1 VGKIGSSEFENRLK
15 SSEYVI
21 IDFSS
26 PWCAPCKKVPPIL
39 EKVTEE
45 LKEIKISAFEL
56 SVVDSPEIAHSPEIA
71 QKYFI
76 LGVPTTII
84 FKNGKEIKRFNS
96 IPKKD
101 KIIKVILKSKK

>member
-1 VGKIGSSEFENRLK
+1 MEKIGSNEFKNRLK

-26 PWCAPCKKVPPIL
+26 PGCAPCKKIPPIL

-45 LKEIKISAFEL
+45 LKEMGISSFEL
-56 SVVDSPEIAHSPEIA
+56 NIVDSPEIARE
-71 QKYFI
+71 YFI

-101 KIIKVILKSKK
+101 KIIKVILKSNK

>member
-1 VGKIGSSEFENRLK
+1 VEKIGSNEFKNRLK

-26 PWCAPCKKVPPIL
+26 PGCAPCKKIPPIL

-45 LKEIKISAFEL
+45 LKEMGISSFEL
-56 SVVDSPEIAHSPEIA
+56 NIVDSPEIARE
-71 QKYFI
+71 YFI

-101 KIIKVILKSKK
+101 KIIKVILKSNK

>member
-1 VGKIGSSEFENRLK
+1 MEKIGSNEFENRLK

-26 PWCAPCKKVPPIL
+26 PGCAPCKKVPPIL

-45 LKEIKISAFEL
+45 LKEMGISSFEL
-56 SVVDSPEIAHSPEIA
+56 NIVDSPEIARE
-71 QKYFI
+71 YFI

-101 KIIKVILKSKK
+101 KIIKAILKSKK

>member
-1 VGKIGSSEFENRLK
+1 
-15 SSEYVI
+15 
-21 IDFSS
+21 
-26 PWCAPCKKVPPIL
+26 L

-56 SVVDSPEIAHSPEIA
+56 SVVDSPEIA

-96 IPKKD
+96 VPKKD
-101 KIIKVILKSKK
+101 KIIKVILNSKK

>member
-1 VGKIGSSEFENRLK
+1 MEEIGSNEFENRLK

-26 PWCAPCKKVPPIL
+26 PGCAPCKKVPPVL

-45 LKEIKISAFEL
+45 LKEMGISSFEL
-56 SVVDSPEIAHSPEIA
+56 NIVDSPEIA

-96 IPKKD
+96 IPKKE
-101 KIIKVILKSKK
+101 KIIKAILESKK

>member
-1 VGKIGSSEFENRLK
+1 MEKIGSNEFENRLK

-26 PWCAPCKKVPPIL
+26 PGCAPCKKVPPIL
-39 EKVTEE
+39 EKVIEE
-45 LKEIKISAFEL
+45 LKETKISCFEL
-56 SVVDSPEIAHSPEIA
+56 NVVDNTEIARE
-71 QKYFI
+71 YFI

-96 IPKKD
+96 VPKKD

>member
-1 VGKIGSSEFENRLK
+1 VEKIGSNEFENRLK

-26 PWCAPCKKVPPIL
+26 PGCAPCKKVPPIL
-39 EKVTEE
+39 QKVTEE
-45 LKEIKISAFEL
+45 LKEMGIFSFEL
-56 SVVDSPEIAHSPEIA
+56 NIADSPEIAR
-71 QKYFI
+71 KYFI

-96 IPKKD
+96 IPKKE